1 MRAHL
6 LLLLLHSAMPR
17 SVVDAT
23 RFTATAPHMYSKP
36 SSLRSPASNTFSP
49 SSNPGSRSLPTGPP
63 PPSQRTSPYDSTA
76 KPETPAQKVARLRAA
91 HVAQRNAQISQWDK
105 ILVRGRIVADAA
117 HRYTALGLIGLT
129 GTRNLRGMDIFL
141 AGSI

>member
-1 MRAHL
+1 
-6 LLLLLHSAMPR
+6 MPR

-36 SSLRSPASNTFSP
+36 SSFRSPASNTFSP
-49 SSNPGSRSLPTGPP
+49 SSNPGSRSLPRGPSSS
-63 PPSQRTSPYDSTA
+63 PSQRIPPYNSPA
-76 KPETPAQKVARLRAA
+76 KPETPAEKVARLRAA

-105 ILVRGRIVADAA
+105 IVVRGRIVADAA

-129 GTRNLRGMDIFL
+129 GMPNLRGMTIFL
-141 AGSI
+141 LGSI